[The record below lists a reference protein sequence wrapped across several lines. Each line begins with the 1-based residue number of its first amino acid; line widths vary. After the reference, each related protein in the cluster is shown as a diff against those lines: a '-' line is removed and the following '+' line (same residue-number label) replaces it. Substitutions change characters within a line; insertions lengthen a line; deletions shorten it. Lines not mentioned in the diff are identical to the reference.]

1 MKFFAMPSEIVLS
14 VFPYVFPI
22 FFYHR
27 MENMAHSIVT
37 MNSIFVFTLAY
48 QVFRELKKK
57 CYQPSEGETNHSITH
72 SISRGV
78 SVYHKGSRCLLVRFV
93 VSTVLSLGGFVLF
106 TIHIATV
113 RNLSV
118 WLLLSKNL
126 KGVVPSI
133 F

>member
-48 QVFRELKKK
+48 QVFREIRKKVCPRQADGK
-57 CYQPSEGETNHSITH
+57 ASCSM
-72 SISRGV
+72 
-78 SVYHKGSRCLLVRFV
+78 LARFV
-93 VSTVLSLGGFVLF
+93 ISTVLSLGGFGLF
-106 TIHIATV
+106 GFHIAMV
-113 RNLSV
+113 RNRFLA
-118 WLLLSKNL
+118 LLLFVIRNQKSVLVADFGKL
-126 KGVVPSI
+126 FDS
-133 F
+133 